1 MSRQAATALP
11 PLKGDSRPYRKRLT
25 ISQEELAAAAGI
37 HEQTLR
43 DLVAVLEEMI
53 AKDRAEGVIAYL
65 G

>member
-1 MSRQAATALP
+1 MSRQSTTSLP
-11 PLKGDSRPYRKRLT
+11 PLKGDCRPYRKRLT

-53 AKDRAEGVIAYL
+53 AKDKAEGVIAYL